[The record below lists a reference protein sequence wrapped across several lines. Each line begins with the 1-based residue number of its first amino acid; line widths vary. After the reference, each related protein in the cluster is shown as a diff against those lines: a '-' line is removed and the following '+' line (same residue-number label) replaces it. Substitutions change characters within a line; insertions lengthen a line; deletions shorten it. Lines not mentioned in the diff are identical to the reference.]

1 MLKRIYERRLRSK
14 HSLRFSG
21 EGEEAGCWSLRDCV
35 RSVVVIE
42 RIDGSEYKGMLC
54 AMKEWKRALSEYEQT
69 ALDREINIQKAL
81 RHPNCTRLYGVSRT
95 DSGLPVLVMEKAD
108 GCLID
113 YTAKKKGPRLSNAE
127 KCRIILEIA
136 QGLEYI
142 HSLNCVH
149 RDIKVVVVEWSDV

>member
-1 MLKRIYERRLRSK
+1 MS
-14 HSLRFSG
+14 
-21 EGEEAGCWSLRDCV
+21 
-35 RSVVVIE
+35 
-42 RIDGSEYKGMLC
+42 C
-54 AMKEWKRALSEYEQT
+54 AMKEWKFKLNEYAQK
-69 ALDREINIQKAL
+69 ALDREISIQKAL

-108 GCLID
+108 GCLMD
-113 YTAKKKGPRLSNAE
+113 YTTKKTGRRLTNAE

-149 RDIKVVVVEWSDV
+149 RDIKVVEGRWSEV

>member
-1 MLKRIYERRLRSK
+1 MLKRIYERRLRSQ
-14 HSLRFSG
+14 HSLRFFG

-35 RSVVVIE
+35 RSVAVIE
-42 RIDGSEYKGMLC
+42 RLDGSEYKGMLC
-54 AMKEWKRALSEYEQT
+54 AMKEWKRALSEYQQT

-113 YTAKKKGPRLSNAE
+113 YTTKKKGPRLSNEE

-149 RDIKVVVVEWSDV
+149 RDIKVVVME